1 VSNKPDHIED
11 SVRKAFEGFE
21 LPVTDMD
28 WSRIEAALPAENNR
42 KGFFFWFNKHKGL
55 SLLLLCAAGMLGSGA
70 YYFATNQN
78 DSQAFVSAKK
88 ESNKGL
94 SEQDVLN
101 THSTATDKAASS
113 ETLVGQNQDNPN
125 VKSTRE
131 LPIATKAISSATN
144 AATQATGAT
153 NSTGSDIREVKPRI
167 AETLN
172 PEPVIT
178 PPQTTVN
185 SPNQAEEPP
194 VFAKFPSLGFGIHK
208 FISPVLGM
216 LKLPLFIQLHKPA
229 DPNTPP
235 ITPQFYAGLSFSQ
248 APGAVKQKTGSPI
261 WENYQLLNAANPAT
275 DLRLEGGYSFG
286 NQWQFHVGAAF
297 EGNPAQ
303 SKGSDSIR
311 IRIADRFLPY
321 MDVNGKVL
329 YWLAVRWRD
338 SVVVINRN
346 PQRVWMEIPL
356 GISRSFDL
364 KNDWKFRAGLTVN
377 PGVMLAG
384 GGEIANPY
392 AQYSGSYLQYQYGI
406 DADTSAAMLQARPF
420 MNNYRIGG
428 GLQLG
433 AEKNM
438 APYTLGVYLQTR
450 YYSPVWKKET
460 VFNQST
466 LQYGL
471 TIRLGISLNP

>member
-1 VSNKPDHIED
+1 VNNKPDHIED

-70 YYFATNQN
+70 YYFATKENN
-78 DSQAFVSAKK
+78 SQAFVSTRQ
-88 ESNKGL
+88 ESNKHL
-94 SEQDVLN
+94 TKQDVLN
-101 THSTATDKAASS
+101 THSTAEDKSASTES
-113 ETLVGQNQDNPN
+113 PVGQNQDNPA
-125 VKSTRE
+125 VKSAEE
-131 LPIATKAISSATN
+131 LPKAPKAISGSRN
-144 AATQATGAT
+144 AATAESGASNATDR
-153 NSTGSDIREVKPRI
+153 NIREATPRM
-167 AETLN
+167 AENQN
-172 PEPVIT
+172 PEPVIA
-178 PPQTTVN
+178 PQQTTAN
-185 SPNQAEEPP
+185 SPNQAVEPP
-194 VFAKFPSLGFGIHK
+194 VFVKFPSLGFGIHK
-208 FISPVLGM
+208 FITPVLAM
-216 LKLPLFIQLHKPA
+216 LKLPLYIQLHNPA
-229 DPNTPP
+229 DPSTPP
-235 ITPQFYAGLSFSQ
+235 ITPQFYAGLSLSQ
-248 APGAVKQKTGSPI
+248 APGAVKPKTGNPL
-261 WENYQLLNAANPAT
+261 WENYQLFNTANPAT

-303 SKGSDSIR
+303 SKGSDSIK

-364 KNDWKFRAGLTVN
+364 KNDWKFRAGFTVN

-392 AQYSGSYLQYQYGI
+392 AQYSGSYLKYQYGI
-406 DADTSAAMLQARPF
+406 NADTSSAILQARPY
-420 MNNYRIGG
+420 MNSYRIGA
-428 GLQLG
+428 GLQMG
-433 AEKNM
+433 VEKHM
-438 APYTLGVYLQTR
+438 APYTLGVYMQTR

-460 VFNQST
+460 VFNQNT